1 MSTSVMISLL
11 RKGQTGAQILE
22 ILESICEGTVQQS
35 DGQTTPNSGTL
46 EELTF

>member
-11 RKGQTGAQILE
+11 SKGQTGAQILE

-35 DGQTTPNSGTL
+35 EGQTTPNSGTL
-46 EELTF
+46 EELQF

>member
-22 ILESICEGTVQQS
+22 ILESICEGTVRQS
-35 DGQTTPNSGTL
+35 EGQTTPNSGTL
-46 EELTF
+46 EELQF